1 MSLDAS
7 DSNDTAQFDWRRHN
21 IGRLLVSASKLFE
34 SRILHDI
41 NSNGFPQITLAHLA
55 VPRSL
60 DLEGTRITEM
70 ARREGVT
77 KQAMAKLVHSLQ
89 TMKVVKLSDDPDD
102 GRAKFVL
109 FTNRGLKLLAEIRKS
124 ISQREAELSG
134 IIGEASLERMKTDLM
149 IFTEKSNNAKPNN
162 NKPGKRKYT
171 NPKPS

>member
-1 MSLDAS
+1 MSTDAS
-7 DSNDTAQFDWRRHN
+7 SSNKPAFVDWRLHN

-34 SRILHDI
+34 SRILNDI

-55 VPRSL
+55 VPRAL

-89 TMKVVKLSDDPDD
+89 TMKIVKLSDDPDD
-102 GRAKFVL
+102 GRAKFVF

-134 IIGEASLERMKTDLM
+134 IIGEASLGRMKADLM
-149 IFTEKSNNAKPNN
+149 ILTEKSNNVASNN
-162 NKPGKRKYT
+162 YKTGQRRYT
-171 NPKPS
+171 DPQT